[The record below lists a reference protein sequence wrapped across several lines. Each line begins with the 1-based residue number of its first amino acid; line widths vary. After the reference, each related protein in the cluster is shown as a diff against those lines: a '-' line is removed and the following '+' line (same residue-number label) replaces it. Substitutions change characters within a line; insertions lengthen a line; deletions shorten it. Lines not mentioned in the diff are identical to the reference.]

1 MRWMKIIVL
10 PLLFLPAACSHAVKG
25 QSSIAYAD
33 TQKVPLP
40 PLAEEYRIQP
50 GDQLDI
56 KFFYNPTLNE
66 QITVRPDGLISLQ
79 LIKSMVAAGLTPEQL
94 TDRLKKEYSAQLKE
108 PEIVVI
114 VRSFAA
120 QRVFVDGEVA
130 KPGLVP
136 LTGPTTVL
144 QAISQAGGMLYTGK
158 ATEVLVVRR
167 GTENQPITMVLD
179 LEKVRDGTDLK
190 QDIYMKPFDIVYIPK
205 TAISNVNLWIEQYLT
220 RMVPRIGFT
229 YAFPAGNGIMGV
241 DTTST
246 IITPAK

>member
-1 MRWMKIIVL
+1 MRWMKLVIVTL
-10 PLLFLPAACSHAVKG
+10 LVPLAACSHAVKG
-25 QSSIAYAD
+25 QSSLEYAD

-40 PLAEEYRIQP
+40 PLAENYRIQA
-50 GDQLDI
+50 GDVLDI

-66 QITVRPDGLISLQ
+66 QVTVRPDGLISLQ
-79 LIKSMVAAGLTPEQL
+79 LIKSTEAAGLTPEQL
-94 TDRLKKEYSAQLKE
+94 TVRLKKEYSAQLKE
-108 PEIVVI
+108 PEISVI

-144 QAISQAGGMLYTGK
+144 QAISQAGGILYTGQ
-158 ATEVLVVRR
+158 ATEVLVIRR
-167 GTENQPITMVLD
+167 GTDNQPIAMVVD
-179 LEKVRDGTDLK
+179 LGKVRDGTDLN
-190 QDIYMKPFDIVYIPK
+190 QDIYMKPFDVVYVSK
-205 TAISNVNLWIEQYLT
+205 TAITTANLWIEQYLT
-220 RMVPRIGFT
+220 RMVPRVGFT
-229 YAFPAGNGIMGV
+229 YAFPVGSGIMGV